1 MPSGLY
7 IAASGMDAT
16 VTRQDVIAN
25 NLANLSTVGF
35 KQNRAVDVAFPTYM
49 IARLHDQK
57 MKVMDGTAELRPN
70 IGFMGGGV
78 VPQEIATDYSQGS
91 RLETKSPLDFAL
103 TGNGYFFSI
112 LSPEGKTF
120 LTRDG
125 SFNLDS
131 NGRLVTQDG
140 LPVLGHNGEIY
151 IDGSKVT
158 ADEEGNITVDDK
170 ALDQLLVVKVQD
182 ENQLYK
188 VGHSLFQATPKNKI
202 DMAPDDIR
210 VQQGFL
216 EQSNVNAIQEMV
228 SMIEV
233 SRSYELNA
241 RIVRSYD
248 IIMDEAATQI
258 GSLQPSGLA
267 LT

>member
-7 IAASGMDAT
+7 IAASGMDST
-16 VTRQDVIAN
+16 ITRENVISN

-35 KQNRAVDVAFPTYM
+35 KQNRAVDVAFPTYL

-78 VPQEIATDYSQGS
+78 IPQEVATDYSQGS
-91 RLETKSPLDFAL
+91 RLETKNPLDFAL
-103 TGNGYFFSI
+103 TGPGFFSV
-112 LSPEGKTF
+112 LSPEGKTY
-120 LTRDG
+120 LTRAG
-125 SFNLDS
+125 SFSLDS
-131 NGRLVTQDG
+131 NGRLVTSDG

-158 ADEEGNITVDDK
+158 ADEEGNLTVDGK
-170 ALDQLLVVKVQD
+170 AQDQLLIVKVKD
-182 ENQLYK
+182 ENQLFK
-188 VGHSLFQATPKNKI
+188 VGHSLFQATPQNKI
-202 DMAPDDIR
+202 DMSPDGIQ

-228 SMIEV
+228 NMIEV

-241 RIVRSYD
+241 KIVSLYD
-248 IIMDEAATQI
+248 QVLGEASSQI
-258 GSLQPSGLA
+258 GA
-267 LT
+267 LRA

>member
-1 MPSGLY
+1 
-7 IAASGMDAT
+7 MDST
-16 VTRQDVIAN
+16 ITRENVISN

-35 KQNRAVDVAFPTYM
+35 KQNRAVDVAFPTYL

-78 VPQEIATDYSQGS
+78 IPQEVATDYSQGS
-91 RLETKSPLDFAL
+91 RLETKNPLDFAL
-103 TGNGYFFSI
+103 TGPGFFSV
-112 LSPEGKTF
+112 LSPEGKTY
-120 LTRDG
+120 LTRAG
-125 SFNLDS
+125 SFSLDS
-131 NGRLVTQDG
+131 NGRLVTSDG

-158 ADEEGNITVDDK
+158 ADEEGNLTVDGK
-170 ALDQLLVVKVQD
+170 AQDQLLIVKVKD
-182 ENQLYK
+182 ENQLFK
-188 VGHSLFQATPKNKI
+188 VGHSLFQATPQNKI
-202 DMAPDDIR
+202 DMSPDGIQ

-228 SMIEV
+228 NMIEV

-241 RIVRSYD
+241 KIVSLYD
-248 IIMDEAATQI
+248 QVLGEASSQI
-258 GSLQPSGLA
+258 GA
-267 LT
+267 LRA

>member
-7 IAASGMDAT
+7 IAASGMDST
-16 VTRQDVIAN
+16 ITRENVISN

-35 KQNRAVDVAFPTYM
+35 KQNRAVDVAFPTYL

-78 VPQEIATDYSQGS
+78 IPQEVATDYSQGS
-91 RLETKSPLDFAL
+91 RLETKNPLDFAL
-103 TGNGYFFSI
+103 TGPGFFSV
-112 LSPEGKTF
+112 LSPEGKTYF
-120 LTRDG
+120 TRAG
-125 SFNLDS
+125 SFSLDS
-131 NGRLVTQDG
+131 NGRLVTSDG

-158 ADEEGNITVDDK
+158 ADEEGNLTVDGK
-170 ALDQLLVVKVQD
+170 AQDQLLIVKVKD
-182 ENQLYK
+182 ENQLFK
-188 VGHSLFQATPKNKI
+188 VGHSLFQATPQNKI
-202 DMAPDDIR
+202 DMSPDGIQ

-228 SMIEV
+228 NMIEV

-241 RIVRSYD
+241 KIVSLYD
-248 IIMDEAATQI
+248 QVLGEASSQI
-258 GSLQPSGLA
+258 GA
-267 LT
+267 LRA